1 MMQGAG
7 ALMPLGIIEQPIGGG
22 SGATFI
28 FARPTDGQEIQA
40 GQSITIWD
48 EDRATGAMARY
59 RGIITEIGSHGA
71 SLYIEAS
78 DIDPNWPSGVDPIR
92 PGNAVYLAKYDS
104 YDPDLSR
111 GMGQAWE
118 MEHLREMARE
128 FEHNEGI
135 STSGAAIVLRPP
147 PEDDAGIGD
156 AVQSYEEAPDYE
168 RELDRA
174 TSAREAMGEY
184 RHMLPNQG
192 GYHACGGRGGRDIRG

>member
-7 ALMPLGIIEQPIGGG
+7 ALMPLGIIEQPTGGG

-28 FARPTDGQEIQA
+28 FARLTDGLTVQP

-48 EDRATGAMARY
+48 EDRATGARARY
-59 RGIITEIGSHGA
+59 RGVITEVGNHDA

-78 DIDPNWPSGVDPIR
+78 DLDPNWPTGMDPIR
-92 PGNAVYLAKYDS
+92 PGNAVYLARPDS

-118 MEHLREMARE
+118 MEHLRDMARE

-156 AVQSYEEAPDYE
+156 AVQGYEGTEDYE

-174 TSAREAMGEY
+174 TRTREAMGEY
-184 RHMLPNQG
+184 RHMPPNQG
-192 GYHACGGRGGRDIRG
+192 

>member
-7 ALMPLGIIEQPIGGG
+7 TLMPLGIIEQPTGDG

-28 FARPTDGQEIQA
+28 FARITDGLTVQP

-48 EDRATGAMARY
+48 EDRATGARARY
-59 RGIITEIGSHGA
+59 RGVITEVGNHDA

-78 DIDPNWPSGVDPIR
+78 DLDPNWPVGMDPIR
-92 PGNAVYLAKYDS
+92 PGNAVYLARPDS

-156 AVQSYEEAPDYE
+156 AVQGYEEVLEYE

-174 TSAREAMGEY
+174 TRAREAMGEY
-184 RHMLPNQG
+184 RHMD
-192 GYHACGGRGGRDIRG
+192 HRR